1 MICVKSQFECFD
13 NHIVIKC
20 IPLDWKCDGSQDCPD
35 KSDEMDCDDRK
46 GRTVEYFTDALPL
59 EAIASW
65 SVSSRSRGPG
75 LCPGRAHCAML
86 LCKTL
91 NSHSVS
97 PRSSST
103 KGGGGGRRVEILKV
117 T

>member
-1 MICVKSQFECFD
+1 MVSE
-13 NHIVIKC
+13 
-20 IPLDWKCDGSQDCPD
+20 LD
-35 KSDEMDCDDRK
+35 
-46 GRTVEYFTDALPL
+46 
-59 EAIASW
+59 
-65 SVSSRSRGPG
+65 SRSRGPG
-75 LCPGRAHCAML
+75 LCPGRAHCAMF

-103 KGGGGGRRVEILKV
+103 KGGGGGGRRVEILKV